1 MYDINGLVS
10 RATTLA
16 PLPTTYYEL
25 NNAINNPS
33 ASLKDIG
40 NIITQ
45 DASLTAQLL
54 RIANSALFNFPAQ
67 ISTVSQAITVVGI
80 QQLRELTLACTVLR
94 AFPLIPDNY
103 VNISAFWQHSLAVGI
118 SARVLASYRK
128 ESNIERFYVL
138 GLLHDIGRIVMYLG
152 DPDSSREL
160 LQRAH
165 QSNQLLH
172 QLERSLWETDHGEI
186 SASFL
191 EKWNLPPSIWE
202 PIRYHHTPEKSEN
215 FQDECAIIH
224 LADIIAHCL
233 ELGMSGEKRISPI
246 SDVAW
251 DRLGMEA
258 EQLPQIVEEV
268 EYQFNESLE
277 LFRSNLH

>member
-10 RATTLA
+10 RATALA
-16 PLPTTYYEL
+16 PLPNTYYEL

-33 ASLKDIG
+33 TSLKDIG
-40 NIITQ
+40 NIINQ

-118 SARVLASYRK
+118 GARVLASYRK

-138 GLLHDIGRIVMYLG
+138 GLLHDIGRVVMYLG

-160 LQRAH
+160 LQQAN
-165 QSNQLLH
+165 QSSQLLH
-172 QLERSLWETDHGEI
+172 QLEDALWQTDHGNI
-186 SASFL
+186 SATFL
-191 EKWNLPPSIWE
+191 EKWKLPASIWE
-202 PIRYHHTPEKSEN
+202 PIKHHHHPEKAEN
-215 FQDECAIIH
+215 FQEESAIIH
-224 LADIIAHCL
+224 LADIIAHTL
-233 ELGMSGEKRISPI
+233 ELGISGEKRIPPI

-251 DRLGMEA
+251 EKVGITTD
-258 EQLPQIVEEV
+258 QLPEIVDEV
-268 EYQFNESLE
+268 ERQFNESLE
-277 LFRSNLH
+277 LFHSNLH